1 MAIELYLEQNT
12 PLALAA
18 GDIISSHWQKW
29 FEIWAEQLTPQSL
42 LSGEY
47 EVTLRLTDDQE
58 MQGLNAQFRQQ
69 DRTTDVLAFAALE
82 SDLPLT
88 NPIFAHQADQE
99 EEILEEPVYLG
110 DIIISVP
117 QAIAQAKDMGHS
129 EKQELIW
136 LAAHGFLHLL
146 GWDHPD
152 QESLEK
158 MLRQQTVL
166 LDCLALEF
174 T

>member
-1 MAIELYLEQNT
+1 MAIELYLEQNLDCLEI
-12 PLALAA
+12 PEEI
-18 GDIISSHWQKW
+18 DSSDWQRW
-29 FEIWAEQLTPQSL
+29 FEIWAQQLTPQSL
-42 LSGEY
+42 MPGEY
-47 EVTLRLTDDQE
+47 EVSLRLTGDRE
-58 MQGLNAQFRQQ
+58 MQDLNAQFRQQ

-82 SDLPLT
+82 SDLPQA
-88 NPIFAHQADQE
+88 NPLQNLAEQE
-99 EEILEEPVYLG
+99 AEPVYLG

-152 QESLEK
+152 DASLEK
-158 MLRQQTVL
+158 MLAQQKVL
-166 LDCLALEF
+166 LDCLILES